1 MPSTNYLV
9 DDPIFAALQALHYP
23 PEELAQT
30 LGVDLKTL
38 WRYYGG
44 EQILPDFMVRRLVQV
59 LEERAG
65 FLREVAGIL
74 AQGGRARNLAAV
86 S

>member
-1 MPSTNYLV
+1 MPASKYFA
-9 DDPIFAALQALHYP
+9 DDPIFAALQALYYP
-23 PEELAQT
+23 PEELAQA

-38 WRYYGG
+38 WGYYGG
-44 EQILPDFMVRRLVQV
+44 EQVLPDFMVRGLVQV

-65 FLREVAGIL
+65 FLRDVAGIL
-74 AQGGRARNLAAV
+74 ARGAGARNLAAV